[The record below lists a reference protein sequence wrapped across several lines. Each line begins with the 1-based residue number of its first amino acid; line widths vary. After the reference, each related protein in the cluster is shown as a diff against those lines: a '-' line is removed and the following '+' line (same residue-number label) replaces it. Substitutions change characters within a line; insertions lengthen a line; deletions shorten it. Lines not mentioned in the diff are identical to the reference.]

1 MNGLQAY
8 QRVNTQT
15 SITDADPH
23 KLIQL
28 LYNGA
33 LERINMAKARMQAKD
48 YAGKGKLIGKAIEI
62 IGGLKSFLDFEK
74 GGELAARL
82 EGLYDYMERTLLEAS
97 AKNDIAKLDEVALG
111 ERESRDLQDLLDT
124 VPLEQSHL
132 ARRLKNSGHTY
143 ASATGL
149 TP

>member
-33 LERINMAKARMQAKD
+33 IERINMAKARMQAKD
-48 YAGKGKLIGKAIEI
+48 YAGKGQLLNKAIEI
-62 IGGLKSFLDFEK
+62 IGGLRSFLDFEK
-74 GGELAARL
+74 GGELSAQL
-82 EGLYDYMERTLLEAS
+82 EALYDYMERTLLEGS
-97 AKNDIAKLDEVALG
+97 AKNDPAKLDEVLG
-111 ERESRDLQDLLDT
+111 LLRT
-124 VPLEQSHL
+124 VKDGWDGIRQEAVGGQ
-132 ARRLKNSGHTY
+132 AQQ
-143 ASATGL
+143 AAV
-149 TP
+149 

>member
-28 LYNGA
+28 LYSGA

-48 YAGKGKLIGKAIEI
+48 YEGKGKLITKAIEI
-62 IGGLKSFLDFEK
+62 IGGLRSFLDFEN
-74 GGELAARL
+74 GGDLAARL
-82 EGLYDYMERTLLEAS
+82 EGLYDYMERTLFEAN
-97 AKNDIAKLDEVALG
+97 AKNDPEKLDEVA
-111 ERESRDLQDLLDT
+111 DLLRSIKEGWDGIR
-124 VPLEQSHL
+124 EQ
-132 ARRLKNSGHTY
+132 AMGQQQ
-143 ASATGL
+143 AV
-149 TP
+149 